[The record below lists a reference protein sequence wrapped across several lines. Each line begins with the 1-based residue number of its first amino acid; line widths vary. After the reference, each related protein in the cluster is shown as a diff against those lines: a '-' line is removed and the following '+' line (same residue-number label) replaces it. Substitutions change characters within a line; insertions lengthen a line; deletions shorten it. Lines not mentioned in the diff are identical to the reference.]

1 VKANRVYRLN
11 VRRSGAAPA
20 FLAAPE
26 RIDCVEIV
34 GVDSGEVELFWDT
47 TPAATRRLAHALRED
62 LAQLQADEFIA
73 RWRQREDIE
82 TI

>member
-1 VKANRVYRLN
+1 MRANRVYRLN
-11 VRRSGAAPA
+11 VRRGGSAPA
-20 FLAAPE
+20 FLADPD

-47 TPAATRRLAHALRED
+47 TPAATRKLVRALRED
-62 LAQLQADEFIA
+62 LAQLEAEEFFS
-73 RWRQREDIE
+73 RWRRLEDAE